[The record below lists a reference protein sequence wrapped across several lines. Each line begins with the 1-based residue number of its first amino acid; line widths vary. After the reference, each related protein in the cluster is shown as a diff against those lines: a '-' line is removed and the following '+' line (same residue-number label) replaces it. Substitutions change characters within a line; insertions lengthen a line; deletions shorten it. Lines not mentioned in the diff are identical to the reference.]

1 MARLA
6 SNLGGNVPADDVM
19 SSLVGCFWHGR
30 KDQADGM
37 IDVPH
42 DALRPFA
49 SA

>member
-6 SNLGGNVPADDVM
+6 SNLGGDVPADDVM
-19 SSLVGCFWHGR
+19 SSLVGCFWLGR
-30 KDQADGM
+30 EDQADGM

-49 SA
+49 LA